1 MSKDFFLDRTNI
13 NPRIYAYEDTNPQY
27 KGLLKVGYTSID
39 VKKRVAQQYPTLRP
53 GNLPYRILV
62 DEPAMK
68 NDGTIFSDH
77 DVHRQLKKSGIIQ
90 EKGEW
95 FRCNEKDVIKAI
107 NTIIFENYA
116 ANNNL
121 YKFLMRPE
129 QILAVNKTYDYFI

>member
-1 MSKDFFLDRTNI
+1 MSKKFFSEPTDI

-27 KGLLKVGYTSID
+27 KGLLKVGYTSVD

-68 NDGTIFSDH
+68 NDGSIFSDH
-77 DVHRQLKKSGIIQ
+77 EVHKQLQKNGIIK

-95 FRCNEKDVIKAI
+95 FRCSS
-107 NTIIFENYA
+107 
-116 ANNNL
+116 
-121 YKFLMRPE
+121 
-129 QILAVNKTYDYFI
+129 